1 MKSCLI
7 NYTFANL
14 DQDQFFFLLCKVM
27 FSKKATK
34 FDKIFTGNLTLCSRR
49 LVGSTDQAYSELGG
63 NQWNNLLF
71 IEIVPSHCLGAS
83 EVQTQNRS
91 KQPYFSTSKKV
102 FLIIKIRII
111 FALKCFLKIEIF
123 QGHEV

>member
-1 MKSCLI
+1 
-7 NYTFANL
+7 
-14 DQDQFFFLLCKVM
+14 M

-34 FDKIFTGNLTLCSRR
+34 FDKIFTSNLTLCSRR
-49 LVGSTDQAYSELGG
+49 LVGSTDQAYSSGSYSELGE
-63 NQWNNLLF
+63 NQWYDLFF

-102 FLIIKIRII
+102 FLITKIRII